1 MPPAM
6 VDFKSPLQNPN
17 PNPRKGQS
25 SSSSSSSFV
34 FNLPKQTLNS
44 PMNSN
49 DGNSRNFYRNANL
62 PNLETASFAASSPA
76 MASASGLSRPRLVKV
91 MRRHFGSNR
100 GKAVSGSNKETGLDF
115 SFNPFRSGA
124 PASVGSDRTDEG
136 KMRMPESGVDFGFNP
151 VRSGA
156 SGVDGSDWGNES
168 RVDSGFNPFRAGRM
182 ENDKMPVMESEIDS
196 GLNPFRPFSFVTDS
210 VNRTDNGGMG
220 VLRDKLNS
228 WNPFLQENKG
238 RDGSSGSN
246 AEKFEFG
253 KLGDSGFVFGG
264 SQMPTSV
271 QSGPN
276 SNSEA
281 KSSLPD
287 ELRKLKIG
295 NVMEPQNTSDAG
307 VKTAEDNASLNMKSG
322 EDCKQG
328 VFVFGSSVKKSS
340 TLAPN
345 FPDGS
350 SAAELP
356 NEMRKLKI
364 EREMAFQDKNNAGFT
379 FSVGRGATMTSDSNS
394 GEVAG
399 TGGFVFGTGG
409 KKVSDSAPNLAD
421 ESSASN
427 LPDEMRKLKIRG
439 SRKDRVNEKV
449 IDTDFTSKA
458 DVKFGFVFGT
468 GSMNVPGSFG
478 EFAETT
484 LPGEINKLNIK
495 SQAGGYDETDT
506 SFSSSTTSA
515 KDTSFSSSTTSAKDT
530 QFQNPANNRTFT
542 DPTIGSSNPS
552 PFTFQAGMQ
561 GNSSGVHLV
570 PPTQQNEDFSS
581 RGIAGPSSLSSSMG
595 PGFQSGSNIFEKP
608 PACPTQDKPMSSF
621 SSAQEEFGTPHM
633 DFRTPRQDASSCSY
647 RESLFGHQNVEFS
660 AKQGTF
666 KEMKPKKR
674 RGKLGRKNTENKSQ
688 ANPELGSPRS
698 YSPMD
703 FSPYQ
708 ETLTGDQCSRETSA
722 ASGEPIPLESSN
734 THEAVPM
741 DVRDEL
747 LAAAQRLNINDV
759 NLKQGELNEEGSKHH
774 VDGDLG
780 SEGLPSEN
788 ENTECKND
796 GNIAAMGTEAGL
808 SSSTVE
814 RQACDAE
821 MLFHFASSSEGVGE
835 TNFTFAATPSSQHPS
850 SVAKRHYRKKN
861 LMKVTQDSYTST
873 PNVKVQSV
881 SPSVQFMPHATGSL
895 QQELNQGR
903 VFSSTSQLDPGQSL
917 RGDSFAF
924 QNEANK
930 ELVFKRDSMPTAA
943 ATTSAQEAC
952 EKWRQRGNHAYAN
965 GDLSKAEDYYT
976 RGVNCVSPKE
986 TSRTCIR
993 ALMLCYSNRAAT
1005 LMSLGRL
1012 RDALRDCMM
1021 AAAIEPNFLRAQ
1033 VRAANCYLAL
1043 GEIED
1048 ALRHFKK
1055 CLQTACDV
1063 SLDQKIRT
1071 EAVDGLQKAQ
1081 QVAECMDRSAELLR
1095 NRTYSDAANALEI
1108 ITEALLIS
1116 PYSENLIE
1124 MKAEALLMLRKY
1136 EEVVQLCEQTLESAE
1151 RNSLSKDKDGSESIK
1166 SYPLNH
1172 WRWGLVS
1179 KSYFYLGRLEEAL
1192 ELLEK
1197 REQLG
1202 PIKEKYGGKVLESP
1216 AGFATI
1222 VRDLLRHKA
1231 EGNEAFQARRHS
1243 EAVEHYTAAL
1253 QCCVESRPFAAIC
1266 FANRAAAYQAL
1277 GQITDAIADCSLA
1290 IALDSNYPK
1299 AISRRA
1305 TLHEMIRD
1313 YGQAI
1318 NDLHRFISLLEKQ
1331 TDDKLSQSGRSGR
1344 STSSVNDIRQ
1354 ARMRLATMEEES
1366 KKDIPL
1372 DMYLILGIEP
1382 SSTAADIK
1390 KAYRKAAL
1398 RHHPDKAG
1406 QLLPRSENGD
1416 DGLWKEVA
1424 DEVHKDADRLFK
1436 MIGEAYA
1443 VISDPTK
1450 RLRYDAEEEIRNSQK
1465 KSNGSSTPK
1474 AQGDVYSYPFERT
1487 SSRRHWKSYGNSRQQ
1502 WNDSYRSNR
1511 YY

>member
-25 SSSSSSSFV
+25 SSSSSSSSFI
-34 FNLPKQTLNS
+34 FNLPQQTLNS

-49 DGNSRNFYRNANL
+49 DGNFRNFYRNANL

-76 MASASGLSRPRLVKV
+76 MASASGLSRPRLVKE
-91 MRRHFGSNR
+91 RRHFGSNR
-100 GKAVSGSNKETGLDF
+100 GKAVSGSASSGSNKETGLDF

-124 PASVGSDRTDEG
+124 PVSAGSDRTDEG
-136 KMRMPESGVDFGFNP
+136 KMRMPESGVDFGLNP

-168 RVDSGFNPFRAGRM
+168 RVDSGFNSFRAGRM
-182 ENDKMPVMESEIDS
+182 ENDKMPVMESVIDS
-196 GLNPFRPFSFVTDS
+196 GLNPFRPFSSVMDS
-210 VNRTDNGGMG
+210 VNRTNNGGMG

-246 AEKFEFG
+246 TEKFEFG

-264 SQMPTSV
+264 GQMPTSV
-271 QSGPN
+271 QSGSN

-295 NVMEPQNTSDAG
+295 NVMGPQNKSDAG

-340 TLAPN
+340 TSAPN
-345 FPDGS
+345 FPDGR

-356 NEMRKLKI
+356 NEMRNLKI
-364 EREMAFQDKNNAGFT
+364 ESEMAFQDKNNAGFT
-379 FSVGRGATMTSDSNS
+379 FSADRGATMTSDSNS
-394 GEVAG
+394 GEVPG
-399 TGGFVFGTGG
+399 TRAFVFGTGG
-409 KKVSDSAPNLAD
+409 NKVSDSAPSLAD

-427 LPDEMRKLKIRG
+427 LPDEIRKLKIRG

-458 DVKFGFVFGT
+458 DLKFGFVFGT
-468 GSMNVPGSFG
+468 GSMNVSGSFG

-484 LPGEINKLNIK
+484 LPGEINKLSIK

-552 PFTFQAGMQ
+552 PFTFQAGMK

-570 PPTQQNEDFSS
+570 PPTEQNEDFSS

-595 PGFQSGSNIFEKP
+595 PGFQSGSSIFEQP
-608 PACPTQDKPMSSF
+608 PACPTQDKPVSSF
-621 SSAQEEFGTPHM
+621 SSAQEEFGTPHK
-633 DFRTPRQDASSCSY
+633 DFRTPRQDTSSCSF

-674 RGKLGRKNTENKSQ
+674 RGKLGRKNAENKSQ
-688 ANPELGSPRS
+688 VNPELGSPRS

-722 ASGEPIPLESSN
+722 ASGESIPLESSN

-741 DVRDEL
+741 DVRDDL
-747 LAAAQRLNINDV
+747 LAPAQPLNVNDV
-759 NLKQGELNEEGSKHH
+759 DLKHGELNEEGSKHH
-774 VDGDLG
+774 ADGDLG

-788 ENTECKND
+788 ENAECKND

-835 TNFTFAATPSSQHPS
+835 TNFTFAATPSSQRPS

-881 SPSVQFMPHATGSL
+881 SPSVQFMPHPTGSL

-903 VFSSTSQLDPGQSL
+903 VCSSTSQLDLGQSL

-930 ELVFKRDSMPTAA
+930 EPVSKRDSMPTAA
-943 ATTSAQEAC
+943 ATASAQEAC

-1012 RDALRDCMM
+1012 REALGDCMM
-1021 AAAIEPNFLRAQ
+1021 AAAIEPTFLRAQ

-1043 GEIED
+1043 GEIVD
-1048 ALRHFKK
+1048 ALRHFKN

-1081 QVAECMDRSAELLR
+1081 KVAECMDRSAELLQ

-1151 RNSLSKDKDGSESIK
+1151 RNSLSKDKDGSVM
-1166 SYPLNH
+1166 SYPVNH

-1197 REQLG
+1197 LEQLG
-1202 PIKEKYGGKVLESP
+1202 PKKEKYGGKVLESP

-1231 EGNEAFQARRHS
+1231 EGNEAFQAGRHS

-1253 QCCVESRPFAAIC
+1253 QCYVESRPFAAIC

-1344 STSSVNDIRQ
+1344 STTSVNDIRQ

-1465 KSNGSSTPK
+1465 KGNGSSAPK

-1487 SSRRHWKSYGNSRQQ
+1487 SSRRHWKSYGNSRRQ
-1502 WNDSYRSNR
+1502 WYESY
-1511 YY
+1511 

>member
-1 MPPAM
+1 MALNEREQQLAFFGGRMERETSLSFVKTLSPSENQSKGKRRTISRFPSIVPSPPSDPIADSRLISPSSHRVHDSRAAAMPPAM

-17 PNPRKGQS
+17 PNPRKD
-25 SSSSSSSFV
+25 
-34 FNLPKQTLNS
+34 
-44 PMNSN
+44 
-49 DGNSRNFYRNANL
+49 DGNFRNFYRNANL

-76 MASASGLSRPRLVKV
+76 MASASGLSRPRLVKE
-91 MRRHFGSNR
+91 RRHFGSNR
-100 GKAVSGSNKETGLDF
+100 GKAVSGSASSGSNKETGLDF

-124 PASVGSDRTDEG
+124 PVSAGSDRTDEG
-136 KMRMPESGVDFGFNP
+136 KMRMPESGVDFGLNP

-182 ENDKMPVMESEIDS
+182 ENDKMPVMESVIDS
-196 GLNPFRPFSFVTDS
+196 GLNPFRPFSSVMDS
-210 VNRTDNGGMG
+210 VNRTNNGGMG

-246 AEKFEFG
+246 TEKFEFG

-264 SQMPTSV
+264 GQMPTSV
-271 QSGPN
+271 QSGSN

-295 NVMEPQNTSDAG
+295 NVMGPQNKSDAG

-340 TLAPN
+340 TSAPN
-345 FPDGS
+345 FPDGR

-356 NEMRKLKI
+356 NEMRNLKI
-364 EREMAFQDKNNAGFT
+364 ESEMAFQDKNNAGFT
-379 FSVGRGATMTSDSNS
+379 FSADRGATMTSDSNS
-394 GEVAG
+394 GEVPG
-399 TGGFVFGTGG
+399 TRAFVFGTGG
-409 KKVSDSAPNLAD
+409 NKVSDSAPSLAD

-458 DVKFGFVFGT
+458 DLKFGFVFGT
-468 GSMNVPGSFG
+468 GSMNVSGSFG

-484 LPGEINKLNIK
+484 LPGEINKLSIK

-552 PFTFQAGMQ
+552 PFTFQAGMK

-570 PPTQQNEDFSS
+570 PPTEQNEDFSS

-595 PGFQSGSNIFEKP
+595 PGFQSGSSIFEQP
-608 PACPTQDKPMSSF
+608 PACPTQDKPVSSF
-621 SSAQEEFGTPHM
+621 SSAQEEFGTPHK
-633 DFRTPRQDASSCSY
+633 DFRTPRQDTSSCSF

-674 RGKLGRKNTENKSQ
+674 RGKLGRKNAENKSQ
-688 ANPELGSPRS
+688 VNPELGSPRS

-722 ASGEPIPLESSN
+722 ASGESIPLESSN

-741 DVRDEL
+741 DVRDDL
-747 LAAAQRLNINDV
+747 LAPAQPLNVNDV
-759 NLKQGELNEEGSKHH
+759 DLKHGELNEEGSKHH
-774 VDGDLG
+774 ADGDLG

-788 ENTECKND
+788 ENAECKND
-796 GNIAAMGTEAGL
+796 VNIAAMGTEAGL

-835 TNFTFAATPSSQHPS
+835 TNFTFAATPSSQRPS

-861 LMKVTQDSYTST
+861 LMK
-873 PNVKVQSV
+873 
-881 SPSVQFMPHATGSL
+881 
-895 QQELNQGR
+895 ELNQGR
-903 VFSSTSQLDPGQSL
+903 VCSSTSQLDLGQSL

-930 ELVFKRDSMPTAA
+930 EPVSKRDSMPTAA
-943 ATTSAQEAC
+943 ATASAQEAC
-952 EKWRQRGNHAYAN
+952 EKWRQ
-965 GDLSKAEDYYT
+965 S
-976 RGVNCVSPKE
+976 
-986 TSRTCIR
+986 
-993 ALMLCYSNRAAT
+993 
-1005 LMSLGRL
+1005 
-1012 RDALRDCMM
+1012 
-1021 AAAIEPNFLRAQ
+1021 
-1033 VRAANCYLAL
+1033 CYLAL
-1043 GEIED
+1043 GEIVD
-1048 ALRHFKK
+1048 ALRHFKN

-1081 QVAECMDRSAELLR
+1081 
-1095 NRTYSDAANALEI
+1095 
-1108 ITEALLIS
+1108 
-1116 PYSENLIE
+1116 
-1124 MKAEALLMLRKY
+1124 LRKY

-1151 RNSLSKDKDGSESIK
+1151 RNSLSKDKDGSVM
-1166 SYPLNH
+1166 SYPVNH

-1197 REQLG
+1197 LEQLG
-1202 PIKEKYGGKVLESP
+1202 PKKEKYGGKVLESP

-1222 VRDLLRHKA
+1222 VRDLLRH
-1231 EGNEAFQARRHS
+1231 
-1243 EAVEHYTAAL
+1243 
-1253 QCCVESRPFAAIC
+1253 
-1266 FANRAAAYQAL
+1266 
-1277 GQITDAIADCSLA
+1277 
-1290 IALDSNYPK
+1290 
-1299 AISRRA
+1299 
-1305 TLHEMIRD
+1305 
-1313 YGQAI
+1313 
-1318 NDLHRFISLLEKQ
+1318 
-1331 TDDKLSQSGRSGR
+1331 
-1344 STSSVNDIRQ
+1344 
-1354 ARMRLATMEEES
+1354 
-1366 KKDIPL
+1366 
-1372 DMYLILGIEP
+1372 
-1382 SSTAADIK
+1382 
-1390 KAYRKAAL
+1390 
-1398 RHHPDKAG
+1398 KAG

-1465 KSNGSSTPK
+1465 KGNGSSAPK

-1487 SSRRHWKSYGNSRQQ
+1487 SSRRHWKSYGNSRRQ
-1502 WNDSYRSNR
+1502 WYESY
-1511 YY
+1511 